1 VTLTADGIAPTGAF
15 SVWLNGAFLGSD
27 TAAGATTSTFSFPAG
42 ALRPGKDNVIAV
54 LVENTGNP
62 EGPSG
67 EKAGL
72 YSAALNGSSAP
83 VTWRLMGDPGG
94 TTLQDPV
101 RGVMNPAGLYGSD
114 NGWDLPGYPDQDWQG
129 VTLPDSWSSRGVPPG
144 IGWYRT
150 SFSLNLPG
158 HSYVPI
164 DVQIGAPGPGAG
176 AADYRAFIY
185 VNGWLI
191 GRYVNNVGPQHQFY
205 VPAGILNDH
214 GANTLAIAVWGLD
227 GTGGGLDQ
235 VSLVAIGNQAGGVPV
250 APVASPGYSPAV
262 YGQPTPPQP
271 TLAAISSSTLAD
283 GTFTVR
289 ATLRNPASRPLS
301 AASVSMSVPSGWTL
315 SPAGQASLGTVAP
328 GGSASKTF
336 SVTAPSS
343 GLTAGTDNLLATATY
358 REGGLGAGQ
367 QTLINA
373 AQVLVPAA
381 SLAATYN
388 NTGITADADP
398 DPSSGFIGFDGI
410 GTSYSAEGLAADG
423 LTPGASV
430 SSGGLEFTW
439 PDVAAAE
446 PDNTMAEGQTIAI
459 SGSGAS
465 LGFLAAA
472 NNSAESGT
480 GTIYYTDGTTQS
492 FTLNVGNFW
501 YPSGE
506 DGNPGNV
513 QAAGVDY
520 ANYPTGSSGHE
531 VYVFEQSVPL
541 AAGKTVEAVTLPSLG
556 SVTGYNAAL
565 HVFAMAIG

>member
-1 VTLTADGIAPTGAF
+1 
-15 SVWLNGAFLGSD
+15 
-27 TAAGATTSTFSFPAG
+27 
-42 ALRPGKDNVIAV
+42 
-54 LVENTGNP
+54 
-62 EGPSG
+62 
-67 EKAGL
+67 
-72 YSAALNGSSAP
+72 
-83 VTWRLMGDPGG
+83 
-94 TTLQDPV
+94 
-101 RGVMNPAGLYGSD
+101 VMNPAGLYGSD

-129 VTLPDSWSSRGVPPG
+129 VTLPDSWPARGVPPG

-150 SFSLNLPG
+150 SFSLSLPSHG
-158 HSYVPI
+158 YVPI
-164 DVQIGAPGPGAG
+164 DVQIGGPGPGAG
-176 AADYRAFIY
+176 TADYRAFIY

-235 VSLVAIGNQAGGVPV
+235 VSLVAAGNQAGGVPI

-262 YGQPTPPQP
+262 YGPPTVPQP
-271 TLAAISSSTLAD
+271 TLAAVSSSALAE

-289 ATLRNPASRPLS
+289 ATVRNPTGRPLS
-301 AASVSMSVPSGWTL
+301 GAAVSLSVPSGWTL
-315 SPAGQASLGTVAP
+315 SPVGSVSIGTVAP

-336 SVTAPSS
+336 SVTAPST

-358 REGGLGAGQ
+358 GNGGGAQ
-367 QTLINA
+367 HTLINA
-373 AQVLVPAA
+373 AQVLVPAS
-381 SLAATYN
+381 SLAATFN
-388 NTGITADADP
+388 NTGITQDADP
-398 DPSSGFIGFDGI
+398 DPSPDFIGFDGI

-423 LTPGASV
+423 LTPGAPV

-446 PDNTMAEGQTIAI
+446 PDNTMAEGQTVAI

-492 FTLNVGNFW
+492 FSLSVGNFW
-501 YPSGE
+501 YPAGE

-513 QAAGVDY
+513 QVAGVDY

-541 AAGKTVEAVTLPSLG
+541 AAGKTVAAVTLPSLG